1 MTPVRLSGN
10 SSNTSE
16 GRSAFRPNPA
26 WHRSSLGLRH
36 ATRPPLPIVA
46 PTPGP
51 GRRSGAGIGPAGP
64 KGEGCRSAAP
74 SRMAT
79 VEFAVNK
86 TGGRIM
92 MMAPADDSL
101 LVEAA
106 RVRLLETLAG
116 LRRGDFRGV
125 DVTHLDSPAAKE
137 LVRLRTRLRYAFRA
151 LPLGGE
157 IV

>member
-1 MTPVRLSGN
+1 
-10 SSNTSE
+10 
-16 GRSAFRPNPA
+16 
-26 WHRSSLGLRH
+26 
-36 ATRPPLPIVA
+36 
-46 PTPGP
+46 
-51 GRRSGAGIGPAGP
+51 
-64 KGEGCRSAAP
+64 
-74 SRMAT
+74 MAT

-92 MMAPADDSL
+92 MMAPADDRL

-125 DVTHLDSPAAKE
+125 DVSHLDSPAAKE

-157 IV
+157 IVLLSEDHAVIAAIHQLLAARPAPIPLE